1 MNDKLNYL
9 IQRQQALQLEAAAH
23 RQDLSENMHH
33 WHLRLRWLDRTLA
46 VLGFVKRHPASLLGL
61 GTILATLIPNRSGK
75 LILAIYSA
83 IKLLRKSMHIF
94 ASKEP
99 NE

>member
-1 MNDKLNYL
+1 MNDKLKYL
-9 IQRQQALQLEAAAH
+9 IQRQQALQLEAAAQ

-46 VLGFVKRHPASLLGL
+46 VLWFVKRHPASLLGL

-75 LILAIYSA
+75 TLLGIYTV
-83 IKLLRKSMHIF
+83 IKLLRKSMRIF

-99 NE
+99 NQ